1 MFKLVAICAAATS
14 LGAMGCLSSAG
25 SGSTDAGP
33 NVGAFDGNFNVEEA
47 GVDAGDATAP
57 VFRDAGVVSYA
68 GIGAGIFA
76 HSTHFSLITKT
87 GMEPGG
93 SGVHSSPTFK
103 VISGTAPGA
112 SK

>member
-25 SGSTDAGP
+25 SGSTDAGS
-33 NVGAFDGNFNVEEA
+33 NVGAFDGNFNIEEA
-47 GVDAGDATAP
+47 GVDAGDATTTP
-57 VFRDAGVVSYA
+57 VTEGGVISYA
-68 GIGAGIFA
+68 GIGAGIVA
-76 HSTHFSLITKT
+76 HSAHFSLITKT

-93 SGVHSSPTFK
+93 SGVHSSPSFK

>member
-1 MFKLVAICAAATS
+1 MLKLVAICAAAMS

-25 SGSTDAGP
+25 SGSSDAGP
-33 NVGAFDGNFNVEEA
+33 NVNAFDGNFNLEEA
-47 GVDAGDATAP
+47 GVDAGDAA
-57 VFRDAGVVSYA
+57 VFVSDAAVTSYA
-68 GIGAGIFA
+68 GIGAGIVA

-93 SGVHSSPTFK
+93 SGVHSSPSFK

-112 SK
+112 TQ